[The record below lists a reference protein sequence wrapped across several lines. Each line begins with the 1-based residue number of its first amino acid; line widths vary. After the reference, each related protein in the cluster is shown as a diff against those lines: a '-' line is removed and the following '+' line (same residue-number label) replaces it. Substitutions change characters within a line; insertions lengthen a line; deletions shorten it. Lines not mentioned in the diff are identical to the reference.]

1 LIDLKLL
8 ELTCNANALFMN
20 LIGKPNNDFAKQM
33 HDARVYQGWNDK
45 KLSAGSKG
53 DCKSEEEDARLC

>member
-1 LIDLKLL
+1 
-8 ELTCNANALFMN
+8 MN
-20 LIGKPNNDFAKQM
+20 LIGKPNNDFAKEM

>member
-20 LIGKPNNDFAKQM
+20 PIGKPNNDFAKEM
-33 HDARVYQGWNDK
+33 DD
-45 KLSAGSKG
+45 SKSISIMTLKQQWKRWSG
-53 DCKSEEEDARLC
+53 KMIEMK